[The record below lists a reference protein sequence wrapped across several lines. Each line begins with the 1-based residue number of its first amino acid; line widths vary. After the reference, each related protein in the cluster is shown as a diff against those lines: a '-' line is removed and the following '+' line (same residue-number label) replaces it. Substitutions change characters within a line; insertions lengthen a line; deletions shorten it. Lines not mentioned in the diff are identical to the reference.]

1 MLNSPITDCHFDSQS
16 CKHGRFGPLI
26 KQEKFHA
33 VARFSADYKLE
44 TLNMQLH
51 FAIGESHLTLSE
63 VSMREQ
69 GQRRSQT
76 RIERRRP
83 QLAQD

>member
-1 MLNSPITDCHFDSQS
+1 MLNSPITDCHVDSQS

-44 TLNMQLH
+44 TLNMKLH

-63 VSMREQ
+63 VSLREQ
-69 GQRRSQT
+69 GQRRLQT
-76 RIERRRP
+76 RKDSHRP
-83 QLAQD
+83 PLAQY